1 MPHDTTP
8 SFANGR
14 SPVLDYDEQQL
25 FSLVAAA
32 RTHVC
37 PPIAEQPAK
46 PPAQGGPLPKRA
58 RLQGQTAGCPGCGG
72 PLELY
77 DDEGPNKDK
86 RGTGFCHACGK
97 RWPLTEALPQVD
109 RRGLKCKVCGEPV
122 VYPRYYYCSDECKAL
137 KRPERQRVNSR
148 EYRKR
153 KREEA
158 EQQQEAR
165 RARSR
170 RQDSD
175 KL

>member
-1 MPHDTTP
+1 MPNHNTLP
-8 SFANGR
+8 FPNGR
-14 SPVLDYDEQQL
+14 TGV
-25 FSLVAAA
+25 
-32 RTHVC
+32 
-37 PPIAEQPAK
+37 I
-46 PPAQGGPLPKRA
+46 
-58 RLQGQTAGCPGCGG
+58 
-72 PLELY
+72 
-77 DDEGPNKDK
+77 DDEFKEFRPKTTYLAGATK
-86 RGTGFCHACGK
+86 FVL
-97 RWPLTEALPQVD
+97 PLLTAHSASPKVD